1 MKLEFA
7 NIKLTEERYFMSP
20 GVTKKLVMYDIVSR
34 VYIQYIHGVTVIRIQ
49 DLNGLILTLITSQGK
64 GDKVNEVFRNIEK
77 FLVEPEEKL
86 FVQKFLRLRIPIL
99 SVGKFYTFIT

>member
-49 DLNGLILTLITSQGK
+49 DLNGLILTLITSQEK
-64 GDKVNEVFRNIEK
+64 GDKVNEVFRNIICIVYFK
-77 FLVEPEEKL
+77 
-86 FVQKFLRLRIPIL
+86 RYRIKCVIFYVFIL
-99 SVGKFYTFIT
+99 IVL